1 MMLQLEHAL
10 ELLADRAEPL
20 PIDVLV
26 HRLEM
31 RLIVE
36 GSSLDAAVSVET
48 VDLEQPPGL
57 GGSLPHRRRWH
68 GPALAVGFAAA
79 AFVLIGG
86 VVWLLGHGGSEVV
99 EEPMPTTTTTSASVP
114 DVLVPVAV
122 NALPDSSA
130 PAPIDEI
137 SGVSVADGSL
147 WVATDGGM
155 VRWDIEDRSAEVFT
169 PDSGLPLVEGGLGT
183 VVVAPDGEIW
193 ASSWTQDVVMFD
205 GARWTEPHGY
215 DQVDIVNPRCVAGE
229 ECRNP
234 ITAMAIGPD
243 NLVSLAV
250 GPETLLQFDGTAW
263 NVTPVSDVE
272 THGDGADAWAT
283 DIAVA
288 SDGTL
293 WIASWEELL
302 RYDGT
307 RWDRFA
313 AADGLPAG
321 AINSVAVAPN
331 GDIWVGTT
339 DDSEG
344 EAAGGVA
351 RFDGDDWNT
360 FDEGDGLYAN
370 AVTAMTVG
378 PDGIV
383 WTVHAGTDAPATSTE
398 RATGGLSRFDGETWS
413 PTAIANV
420 GAGFG
425 WGGAAVDD
433 SGTLWVSSRWGVV
446 GIGGAEAVVLR
457 VDETARPTI
466 DVAHTVIE
474 GDEDILAT
482 TVAKAAAPIA
492 TCPAGSDPDRPGPV
506 DQARPP
512 LGSYFLLSAFDR
524 QSGRVVAVARSEGG
538 VETWTFDVCSN
549 TWMLMRQPDFHRTAD
564 PAEPRSILVYDA
576 DSDRVVAIGASVN
589 AYDVDTDTWERYG
602 DAPFDGDLS
611 RTRAVYDPVSG
622 LVVVRDIVSSE
633 LWAYDVDTDAWTSIR
648 QGPISPPGSGDVLD
662 GSGSGHR
669 YDQLHAYD
677 ASADRIMLYVSDSFS
692 GPGVWDGAGTEMT
705 WTYDLRAGEWTVED
719 TATPELHVGGYYVLP
734 GKAAYDETTRRTV
747 ITGDGVVGA
756 YDSARHEWEILREN
770 PSEPS
775 AYGSGSGPHHRF
787 DDQVMYDPTNDRI
800 VVIGGYARMREE
812 EPFWV
817 DMDDVWAFETA
828 TGTWVELLA
837 SSNP

>member
-1 MMLQLEHAL
+1 M
-10 ELLADRAEPL
+10 
-20 PIDVLV
+20 
-26 HRLEM
+26 
-31 RLIVE
+31 
-36 GSSLDAAVSVET
+36 
-48 VDLEQPPGL
+48 
-57 GGSLPHRRRWH
+57 
-68 GPALAVGFAAA
+68 
-79 AFVLIGG
+79 
-86 VVWLLGHGGSEVV
+86 
-99 EEPMPTTTTTSASVP
+99 
-114 DVLVPVAV
+114 LVPVAV

-155 VRWDIEDRSAEVFT
+155 VRWDIEDRSAEAFT
-169 PDSGLPLVEGGLGT
+169 PDSGLLLVEGGLGT

-234 ITAMAIGPD
+234 ITATAIGPD

-307 RWDRFA
+307 RWDRFV

-339 DDSEG
+339 DDFEG

-351 RFDGDDWNT
+351 RFDGDHWNT

-383 WTVHAGTDAPATSTE
+383 WTVHAGTDARATSTE
-398 RATGGLSRFDGETWS
+398 RVTGGLSRFDGETWS

-420 GAGFG
+420 GVGFG

-433 SGTLWVSSRWGVV
+433 SGTLWISSRWGV
-446 GIGGAEAVVLR
+446 IGFDGAEAVALR
-457 VDETARPTI
+457 VDETERPE
-466 DVAHTVIE
+466 VEVPHTVGE
-474 GDEDILAT
+474 GGTDVLAT
-482 TVAKAAAPIA
+482 TVAGPVEPAA
-492 TCPAGSDPDRPGPV
+492 TCPAESQPEGPGPMG
-506 DQARPP
+506 QARPP
-512 LGSYFLLSAFDR
+512 EGWPWLRAAMDRSPVALLPSPTQATEPKPGRSTCARTLGR
-524 QSGRVVAVARSEGG
+524 RCGRTDGCRRPGYG
-538 VETWTFDVCSN
+538 
-549 TWMLMRQPDFHRTAD
+549 RTSLH
-564 PAEPRSILVYDA
+564 PFYDA
-576 DSDRVVAIGASVN
+576 DSDVVVAFGAVGCRIRRRHRHVG
-589 AYDVDTDTWERYG
+589 AVRRRTEQRRRLLRR
-602 DAPFDGDLS
+602 DAL
-611 RTRAVYDPVSG
+611 YDPVSG
-622 LVVVRDIVSSE
+622 LFVVATPRPPRCGP
-633 LWAYDVDTDAWTSIR
+633 TTSTPTHGR
-648 QGPISPPGSGDVLD
+648 RSARERCCHRGTRTSPPRP
-662 GSGSGHR
+662 GHR
-669 YDQLHAYD
+669 
-677 ASADRIMLYVSDSFS
+677 
-692 GPGVWDGAGTEMT
+692 W
-705 WTYDLRAGEWTVED
+705 
-719 TATPELHVGGYYVLP
+719 TATRL
-734 GKAAYDETTRRTV
+734 
-747 ITGDGVVGA
+747 
-756 YDSARHEWEILREN
+756 
-770 PSEPS
+770 
-775 AYGSGSGPHHRF
+775 
-787 DDQVMYDPTNDRI
+787 
-800 VVIGGYARMREE
+800 
-812 EPFWV
+812 
-817 DMDDVWAFETA
+817 
-828 TGTWVELLA
+828 
-837 SSNP
+837 